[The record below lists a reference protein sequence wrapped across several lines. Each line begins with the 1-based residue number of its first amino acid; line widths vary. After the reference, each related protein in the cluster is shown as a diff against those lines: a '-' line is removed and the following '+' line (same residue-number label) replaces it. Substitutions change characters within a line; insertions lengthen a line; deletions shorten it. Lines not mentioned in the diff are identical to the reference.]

1 MRWNKAIDLGV
12 LSHIKKRFRSKNLK
26 KIRALPT
33 LCVIEDKFKV
43 REHSKLR
50 RGAYQACVRPV
61 AYDTLVTQKST
72 PNESF
77 ESTTYEAQLSNSTK
91 FDVKVVSSS
100 HVGSFDDTNSSKQ
113 EVWCPLAGLT
123 YFKPA
128 YLK

>member
-1 MRWNKAIDLGV
+1 M
-12 LSHIKKRFRSKNLK
+12 
-26 KIRALPT
+26 
-33 LCVIEDKFKV
+33 
-43 REHSKLR
+43 
-50 RGAYQACVRPV
+50 RPV